1 MIDSAG
7 AASSSA
13 MVSVASAG
21 SATPLAPE
29 TAAET
34 VSCLSG
40 SSFALSNA
48 VIVTAP
54 TLAVAPAAMVSVTPE
69 LSVKSAATAGA
80 TAVADTVSITASLD
94 LPESVAVTVLVSP
107 WPLSAMVSSFDE
119 SGSDN
124 AKVATGVASSSV
136 SASDAPVTVP
146 APWLFRAVPLTVVE
160 RPPTLSTSSSTAV
173 IVTASEAFAVAPAAM
188 TMVASEPTV

>member
-40 SSFALSNA
+40 SSFALSTA

-54 TLAVAPAAMVSVTPE
+54 ALAVAPAAMVSVTPE

-94 LPESVAVTVLVSP
+94 LPESVAVAVLVSP
-107 WPLSAMVSSFDE
+107 WPLSAMVSGFDE

-146 APWLFRAVPLTVVE
+146 APWLFCAVPLTVVE